1 MSEKQG
7 MPEVPSVC
15 RLLTVRVDP
24 EMVEQIR
31 AEAERLS
38 AASAGRVSMNSLILK
53 WLREGLER
61 AEVAAKRRAQRA
73 AKAAK
78 GGT

>member
-1 MSEKQG
+1 
-7 MPEVPSVC
+7 
-15 RLLTVRVDP
+15 
-24 EMVEQIR
+24 MVEQIR